1 MIYVAHGVVVRA
13 VTITLTPRY
22 IRSGDYTGTRIDL
35 ARCTWKGRTLETASR
50 HGASMVL
57 ARQLVAAGCP
67 DQPYEAR
74 DADGRLLFFGPSLYR
89 LARLTI
95 READTIGPRIV
106 PFIQDARFSH
116 SVRTQDGFPTPA
128 GILCQPLTP
137 TPS

>member
-1 MIYVAHGVVVRA
+1 MIHVARGPVVHPI
-13 VTITLTPRY
+13 TIALTPRH

-35 ARCTWKGRTLETASR
+35 ARCTWKGQVFEAASR

-74 DADGRLLFFGPSLYR
+74 DADGRLLFFGPSLHR
-89 LARLTI
+89 LARLTA
-95 READTIGPRIV
+95 RENDHTGPVIV
-106 PFIQDARFSH
+106 PFILDARFSH

-128 GILCQPLTP
+128 SIFAHP
-137 TPS
+137 